1 MSTLG
6 QYRATLNRWGLQDN
20 PFRPTPPDDP
30 EKLARIFYGRER
42 ELQRAIPALYEGR
55 NVLIRGAWG
64 IGKTALILTILKRL
78 QQEVASLGEE
88 MLLLYLGRVP
98 GDTPT
103 DFYRALLLTVADSL
117 ADSLDDREAR
127 AIADSIRGLS
137 AQKAKM
143 SAEGKVNLAVFSLGI
158 KRESPSTPALGG
170 DPYSL
175 LIPMLERAQQEF
187 SRLVLAVDDLDK
199 KDIPIVQ
206 DILEGSLD
214 LFRMGEKRAFL
225 MTGRGF
231 TDLQEVTLQALGIF
245 SEDITLASML
255 PEELCRIAINY
266 LNTARK
272 VPQDNAYPFTE
283 EVIDQIAKYAQGT
296 PRQLNVICEKL
307 LRQAAMEG
315 RERIDEAVFSDLWRT
330 IQQQV
335 TYALTPHLRRLLYI
349 AYEAGG
355 ISEDIADQYLEQLGV
370 LTFVQLLPMLKPLEE
385 QELLVRKEDKTGYR
399 FLPSKLFLP
408 EGKEFRE

>member
-1 MSTLG
+1 M
-6 QYRATLNRWGLQDN
+6 
-20 PFRPTPPDDP
+20 TPRNSPAS
-30 EKLARIFYGRER
+30 LYGRER
-42 ELQRAIPALYEGR
+42 ELECAIPALYEGR

-78 QQEVASLGEE
+78 QQEVASLDEP

-98 GDTPT
+98 GDTPA

-117 ADSLDDREAR
+117 ADSLGDREAQ

-137 AQKAKM
+137 AQKAKT
-143 SAEGKVNLAVFSLGI
+143 SAEGKVNLAVFSFGI
-158 KRESPSTPALGG
+158 KRESPSAPALGG

-231 TDLQEVTLQALGIF
+231 TDLQEATLRALGIF

-266 LNTARK
+266 LNTARE

-283 EVIDQIAKYAQGT
+283 GVIAQIAEYAQGT

-315 RERIDEAVFSDLWRT
+315 RERIDKAVFSELWRA

-355 ISEDIADQYLEQLGV
+355 ISEDIADQYLEQLGA

-385 QELLVRKEDKTGYR
+385 QELLVRKEDETGYR

-408 EGKEFRE
+408 ESKQ